1 MENLLTSA
9 EFAFTK
15 TKLSVQ
21 DQKSSYPKRN
31 LFKGR
36 DYGRLLKKV
45 ESREEMLTQLRNKD
59 ASKAEDVATKIA
71 WEKAFQMATGLKVKD
86 NPQLLM
92 KSLKRKA
99 TEKVKRKNKWISRK
113 QALDEKMERKRQIKQ
128 NNLMNRAAASKRKK
142 IPRKK
147 RQIEVKPD
155 EFNGLIGNIAGNL
168 IKDNAGQIIGGLF
181 GGGSK
186 GGGGDFGNM
195 IGGLIGGIA
204 GGGKSKDKR
213 DGKSGGI
220 NDIIGGLIGGGGD
233 RGKYAGGGAN
243 VNNKFLTGGVC
254 DLIGNLIGEAA
265 HRFLGV
271 NPHTGKIIGAIAGN
285 VLFNLGGKDN
295 KLGTIGKIILDNIIS
310 GKFHRDV
317 DPFVKPEPV
326 PTPGPPIRRKEP
338 VNFYDER
345 DRCLQEKRL
354 YEDPDFTANTQSLF
368 FSRPPTERVQWLRP
382 GEIVKD
388 PQLICEGHSRFDV
401 IQGKLGDCW
410 LMAAAANLTLRDELF
425 YRVVPPDQSF
435 TENYAGIFHFQF
447 WQYGR
452 WVDVVIDDRLPCS
465 MDGELLYMHS
475 RDLNE
480 FWSALLEKAYAKL
493 HGSYEALKGGTTSEA
508 LEDMTGGL
516 TEFYDLQERTENL
529 MQMMVRGFE
538 MGSLFGCSIE
548 ADPHVWE
555 AKLPNGLVKGHA
567 YSITGMRIVS
577 TTYGNVPLL
586 RIRNPWGNEQEWNGP
601 WSDNSK
607 EWNQLP
613 ADLKKDMGL
622 NFAHDGEF
630 WMSFDDF
637 IRNFEKL
644 EICNLGP
651 DVMEEIYEMTGV
663 KPTLGNTWATNSHDG
678 SWRAGQTAGG
688 CRNYLRTFAMN
699 PQYRMRLSDS
709 DPNDNDNLC
718 TVVIAVMQKYRREL
732 KHTGIENLAI
742 GFAVYE
748 TNGTAGKLSTEYFA
762 NTKSCARS
770 PAFINLREITG
781 RFRMPPG
788 DYVIVP
794 STYEPGQEGD
804 FMLRILTNGF
814 IESSEI

>member
-1 MENLLTSA
+1 
-9 EFAFTK
+9 
-15 TKLSVQ
+15 
-21 DQKSSYPKRN
+21 
-31 LFKGR
+31 
-36 DYGRLLKKV
+36 
-45 ESREEMLTQLRNKD
+45 MLTQLRNKD

-475 RDLNE
+475 RDL
-480 FWSALLEKAYAKL
+480 L

-601 WSDNSK
+601 CLTFLRSDNSK

>member
-1 MENLLTSA
+1 MEN
-9 EFAFTK
+9 EF
-15 TKLSVQ
+15 
-21 DQKSSYPKRN
+21 QK
-31 LFKGR
+31 
-36 DYGRLLKKV
+36 
-45 ESREEMLTQLRNKD
+45 
-59 ASKAEDVATKIA
+59 
-71 WEKAFQMATGLKVKD
+71 
-86 NPQLLM
+86 
-92 KSLKRKA
+92 
-99 TEKVKRKNKWISRK
+99 
-113 QALDEKMERKRQIKQ
+113 
-128 NNLMNRAAASKRKK
+128 
-142 IPRKK
+142 
-147 RQIEVKPD
+147 IEVKPD
-155 EFNGLIGNIAGNL
+155 EFNGLIGNLIKDHAGNIAGNL
-168 IKDNAGQIIGGLF
+168 IKDQAGEIIGGLF
-181 GGGSK
+181 GGGNK
-186 GGGGDFGNM
+186 GGQGGGSDFGNM
-195 IGGLIGGIA
+195 IGGLIDGIA
-204 GGGKSKDKR
+204 GGGKGRDKR

-220 NDIIGGLIGGGGD
+220 SDIIGGLIGGGGD

-338 VNFYDER
+338 VSFYDER
-345 DRCLQEKRL
+345 DRCLEEKRL
-354 YEDPDFTANTQSLF
+354 YEDPDFPANTQSLF
-368 FSRPPTERVQWLRP
+368 FSRSPPERVQWLRP
-382 GEIVKD
+382 GEIVKE

-465 MDGELLYMHS
+465 LDGELLYMHS

-548 ADPHVWE
+548 ADPHIWE

-577 TTYGNVPLL
+577 TSYGQIPLL

-607 EWNQLP
+607 EWTQLP
-613 ADLKKDMGL
+613 AELKKDMGL

-651 DVMEEIYEMTGV
+651 DIKEEIYEMTGV
-663 KPTLGNTWATNSHDG
+663 KLTSQNTWATNSHDG

-688 CRNYLRTFAMN
+688 CRNYLRTFATN

-732 KHTGIENLAI
+732 KHTGVENLAI

-748 TNGTAGKLSTEYFA
+748 TSGTDGKLSTEFFA

-781 RFRMPPG
+781 RFRMPAG

-804 FMLRILTNGF
+804 FMLRIFTNGF

>member
-1 MENLLTSA
+1 MEN
-9 EFAFTK
+9 EF
-15 TKLSVQ
+15 
-21 DQKSSYPKRN
+21 QK
-31 LFKGR
+31 
-36 DYGRLLKKV
+36 
-45 ESREEMLTQLRNKD
+45 
-59 ASKAEDVATKIA
+59 
-71 WEKAFQMATGLKVKD
+71 
-86 NPQLLM
+86 
-92 KSLKRKA
+92 
-99 TEKVKRKNKWISRK
+99 
-113 QALDEKMERKRQIKQ
+113 
-128 NNLMNRAAASKRKK
+128 
-142 IPRKK
+142 
-147 RQIEVKPD
+147 IEVKPD

-204 GGGKSKDKR
+204 GGGKSKEKR

-354 YEDPDFTANTQSLF
+354 YEDPDFPANTQSLF

-388 PQLICEGHSRFDV
+388 PQLICKGHSRFDV

-601 WSDNSK
+601 WADNSK

-748 TNGTAGKLSTEYFA
+748 TNGTAGRLSTEYFA

>member
-1 MENLLTSA
+1 MEN
-9 EFAFTK
+9 EF
-15 TKLSVQ
+15 
-21 DQKSSYPKRN
+21 
-31 LFKGR
+31 
-36 DYGRLLKKV
+36 KK
-45 ESREEMLTQLRNKD
+45 
-59 ASKAEDVATKIA
+59 
-71 WEKAFQMATGLKVKD
+71 
-86 NPQLLM
+86 
-92 KSLKRKA
+92 
-99 TEKVKRKNKWISRK
+99 
-113 QALDEKMERKRQIKQ
+113 
-128 NNLMNRAAASKRKK
+128 
-142 IPRKK
+142 
-147 RQIEVKPD
+147 IEVKPD